1 MPSNPKGRSLLD
13 ASQFSAE
20 AIDEKI
26 GWIREAAGSR
36 FDDIELSAQLLE
48 CAITDRPEEHLS
60 DYVERVAAVTERMG
74 GARVDL
80 DPEELRR
87 SPLVAVGPLDEV
99 CQTLVDSRERY
110 GISYFSAP
118 VDARPE
124 LMAPV
129 IAELAGT

>member
-13 ASQFSAE
+13 ASQFSAD
-20 AIDEKI
+20 AIETKL
-26 GWIREAAGSR
+26 GWIRAAAGSR

-48 CAITDRPEEHLS
+48 CVITDRPRDHLS
-60 DYVERVAAVTERMG
+60 DYVERVATVTEHMG

-80 DPEELRR
+80 DPDELRC
-87 SPLVAVGPLDEV
+87 SPLVAVGPLDHV
-99 CQTLVDSRERY
+99 CQKLVESRERY
-110 GISYFSAP
+110 GISCLSAP

-129 IAELAGT
+129 IAQLAGT